1 MQQQNFA
8 VLMEDVLIS
17 TGNVMEKQTVMTSLM
32 NKLVVINI
40 G

>member
-1 MQQQNFA
+1 
-8 VLMEDVLIS
+8 MEDVLIS
-17 TGNVMEKQTVMTSLM
+17 TGNVTEKQIVMTSLM

>member
-1 MQQQNFA
+1 MQRQNFA

-17 TGNVMEKQTVMTSLM
+17 TGNVTEKQIVMTSLM